1 MTLGFVLLIFIDDF
15 NDATTRFLFYLN
27 LWPAI
32 NKWWS
37 LPLTS
42 SWNVNHV
49 NVNHCHPCSLELLL
63 FCCNF
68 AESFPACWCHSALL
82 LGADPVQK
90 VTLASSDLNKSLD
103 YWIGLLGL
111 EVFSDDKNG
120 PSALLGYAEKQA
132 KLELKNLGENR
143 ICSSLF
149 FLPGT
154 CRVFADFYCPSF
166 RRRRVFFYLLSTSL
180 ISGWFW
186 SNGVTLS
193 LDRDSSGALQGFRPH
208 RLLVPGLPVGVDRGA
223 GQGRQ
228 RRHSDAADKPRHARK
243 GHRSSRHPRR
253 SCKKLVIPPSHPVS
267 SLAFQR
273 ELLSFSQDF
282 IQTVHQLILL

>member
-1 MTLGFVLLIFIDDF
+1 MSTMSTSIIAIRVLSSCCFFVVILLNHFRRVDAIRLCCSAQILFKKWRWPARISTSHSTTGSACWVSKSSATTRTDPAPCSATPRNRPSWNSRTLVRTGFVLLFF
-15 NDATTRFLFYLN
+15 FCLE
-27 LWPAI
+27 
-32 NKWWS
+32 
-37 LPLTS
+37 
-42 SWNVNHV
+42 HV
-49 NVNHCHPCSLELLL
+49 E
-63 FCCNF
+63 
-68 AESFPACWCHSALL
+68 
-82 LGADPVQK
+82 
-90 VTLASSDLNKSLD
+90 
-103 YWIGLLGL
+103 
-111 EVFSDDKNG
+111 
-120 PSALLGYAEKQA
+120 
-132 KLELKNLGENR
+132 
-143 ICSSLF
+143 
-149 FLPGT
+149 FLPIFT
-154 CRVFADFYCPSF
+154 VRVLGDGEF
-166 RRRRVFFYLLSTSL
+166 FFYLLSTSL

-228 RRHSDAADKPRHARK
+228 RRHSDAADQPRHARK